1 MRIVKKPWGKEEIW
15 AETDSYVGKYIY
27 INAGQRLSR
36 QYHEVKEETIRVL
49 EGELL
54 LELGTGE
61 NIIQVKMKKDDVFHI
76 TPTTVHRFCATDLGH
91 VIVVEVST
99 TQLNDVVRLCDDY
112 MRD

>member
-1 MRIVKKPWGKEEIW
+1 MRIIEKPWGKEEIW
-15 AETDSYVGKYIY
+15 AETSAYVGKYLH

-36 QYHEVKEETIRVL
+36 QYHKVKEETIRVL

-61 NIIQVKMKKDDVFHI
+61 NITQRIMKKGEVYHI
-76 TPTTVHRFCATDLGH
+76 SPTTVHRFCANKGN
-91 VIVVEVST
+91 VILVEVST
-99 TQLNDVVRLCDDY
+99 TQLNDVVRLSDDY